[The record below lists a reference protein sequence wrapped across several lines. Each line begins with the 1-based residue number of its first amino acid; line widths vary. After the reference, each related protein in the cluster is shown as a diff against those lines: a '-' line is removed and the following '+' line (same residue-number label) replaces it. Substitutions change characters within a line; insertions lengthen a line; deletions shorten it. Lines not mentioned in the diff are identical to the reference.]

1 MNYTDGNLKFIRN
14 GSKYTLFLDRTAVS
28 WQEPATE
35 GTQTVVG
42 YSYNEV
48 DISAETVS
56 REAFIAGLIHTRYSL
71 DDEISILRQKESK
84 PNEFAVYNAFAEE
97 CKVRVSELFE

>member
-1 MNYTDGNLKFIRN
+1 MNYIDGNLKFIRN

-28 WQEPATE
+28 WQEPAAE

-48 DISAETVS
+48 DINADTVS
-56 REAFIAGLIHTRYSL
+56 REAFIAGLIHTRYSV
-71 DDEISILRQKESK
+71 DDEISVLRRKDSRPE
-84 PNEFAVYNAFAEE
+84 EFASYNTFAEE

>member
-14 GSKYTLFLDRTAVS
+14 GSKYTLFLDRKAVS
-28 WQEPATE
+28 WQEPAAE

-56 REAFIAGLIHTRYSL
+56 REAFIAGLIHTRYSV
-71 DDEISILRQKESK
+71 DDEISILRQKDSNPE
-84 PNEFAVYNAFAEE
+84 EFEAYNTFAEE
-97 CKVRVSELFE
+97 CKVRVSELF

>member
-14 GSKYTLFLDRTAVS
+14 GSKYTLFLDKTAAS

-56 REAFIAGLIHTRYSL
+56 REAFIAGLIHTRYSV
-71 DDEISILRQKESK
+71 DAEISILRQKDSK
-84 PNEFAVYNAFAEE
+84 PEEFEAYNAFAEE
-97 CKVRVSELFE
+97 CKLMVSKLFE

>member
-14 GSKYTLFLDRTAVS
+14 GNKYTLFLDKTAAS
-28 WQEPATE
+28 WQEPAME

-42 YSYNEV
+42 YNYEEV
-48 DISAETVS
+48 DIAADNAS
-56 REAFIAGLIHTRYSL
+56 RESFIAGLIHTRYSV

-84 PNEFAVYNAFAEE
+84 PQEFESYNAFAEE
-97 CKVRVSELFE
+97 CKVRVSALF

>member
-14 GSKYTLFLDRTAVS
+14 GSKYTLFLDKKAAS
-28 WQEPATE
+28 WQEPAME

-56 REAFIAGLIHTRYSL
+56 REAFIAGLIHTRYSV
-71 DDEISILRQKESK
+71 DGEISILRQKDSK
-84 PNEFAVYNAFAEE
+84 PEEFEAYNTFAEE
-97 CKVRVSELFE
+97 CKVRVSALF

>member
-28 WQEPATE
+28 WQEPAAE

-42 YSYNEV
+42 FAYKEV
-48 DISAETVS
+48 DIVAEEVS
-56 REAFIAGLIHTRYSL
+56 REAFIAGLIHTRYSV
-71 DDEISILRQKESK
+71 DNEISILRQKDSK
-84 PNEFAVYNAFAEE
+84 PEEFEAYNAFAEE
-97 CKVRVSELFE
+97 CKMLVSELFK